1 MNLVCS
7 VVASACSISYYITL
21 VVGLKLCCTC
31 RPLFST
37 KASTNYKSQTKFN

>member
-21 VVGLKLCCTC
+21 VVGLKLCC